1 MKYVWLSSADRPCG
15 TPARSWVHVTG
26 NRTKATA
33 VITEGP
39 LKGDAASALSGDT
52 LFLCVPGVSAIKYLP
67 ETLKKLHLTAVYEA
81 FDMDKLR
88 NPQVVAAR
96 KRLRQMIADCGLSCR
111 TLLWNETC
119 NGIDDYLAAQKIC

>member
-1 MKYVWLSSADRPCG
+1 MRHTCAKLGSCDRQSC
-15 TPARSWVHVTG
+15 
-26 NRTKATA
+26 KATA

-67 ETLKKLHLTAVYEA
+67 ETLKNLHLTVVYEA

-96 KRLRQMIADCGLSCR
+96 KRLRQMIADCGLPCR

-119 NGIDDYLAAQKIC
+119 NGIDDYFAAQKIC

>member
-1 MKYVWLSSADRPCG
+1 MQ
-15 TPARSWVHVTG
+15 
-26 NRTKATA
+26 
-33 VITEGP
+33 
-39 LKGDAASALSGDT
+39 SALSGDT

-67 ETLKKLHLTAVYEA
+67 ETLKNLHLTVVYEA

-96 KRLRQMIADCGLSCR
+96 KRLRQMIADCGLPCR

-119 NGIDDYLAAQKIC
+119 NGSDDYVAAQKIC